1 MHSCRAVTSLILTGC
16 LYAQQD
22 FDLDKLT
29 SGTLGSNLILTV
41 ANGPANGLGLMAV
54 SYSAGPSPI
63 AAFDPQDPRS
73 LQVGTELAS
82 AWRLLLLDGQG
93 SAGAGISLPPNPA
106 FTNLVLHWQAL
117 TLATA
122 GPLLVGPISNPVV
135 TQTSVANQGQAAPAN
150 LAVARGF
157 AASFFDRTNNAGQG
171 DVVLAGGGAGSL
183 TNATGLQSTEVWDF
197 RRMRRVAGANMTT
210 SRALHLAVTL
220 QDGRVLLIG
229 GSNALG
235 TVLASCEIYNPVTNS
250 YTATG
255 SMATARTMHAAC
267 LLADGRV
274 MVAGGTS
281 DLTDTTAAITS
292 TLNSVEFYN
301 PNTGTWSNGPALG
314 GRRLAPALTR
324 LPNNQIM
331 VSGGVEV
338 GFLFGL
344 PISAVSTTAVQRWN
358 PATNS
363 WTNGPNMSQ
372 GRAGHHYNQVT
383 LDDGRI
389 LMTGGTLVPNLLGAA
404 NAAPIQGAEAYNP
417 ATNSWTTHNMPTA
430 RALHSATK
438 LADGRVVV
446 CGGAQGTLTTPV
458 SIDNVEVFQPATNT
472 WTVLPALASP
482 RSTHAAA
489 LLPDGTLALFGGQG
503 ATTTVATVEML
514 RF

>member
-1 MHSCRAVTSLILTGC
+1 MHPSRPLVALTLTC
-16 LYAQQD
+16 ALSAQND

-29 SGTLGSNLILTV
+29 SGTLGSNLVLTV
-41 ANGPANGLGLMAV
+41 ANGPANGLGMMAI

-93 SAGAGISLPPNPA
+93 NAAAGLSLPINPA
-106 FTNLVLHWQAL
+106 FTNLVWHWQAL
-117 TLATA
+117 TLATS
-122 GPLLVGPISNPVV
+122 GPRLVGPISNPAV
-135 TQTSVANQGQAAPAN
+135 TQTSIANTGQLAPAS
-150 LAVARGF
+150 LAAARGF
-157 AASFFDRTNNAGQG
+157 AASFLDRNNNAGQG
-171 DVVLAGGGAGSL
+171 DVVITGGGSGSL
-183 TNATGLQSTEVWDF
+183 TNATGLQSTEVWDL
-197 RRMRRVAGANMTT
+197 RRMRRLAGANMTT
-210 SRALHLAVTL
+210 SRALHLAVTMA
-220 QDGRVLLIG
+220 DGRTLLIG
-229 GSNALG
+229 GSNATG
-235 TVLASCEIYNPVTNS
+235 TVLASCEIYNPVSNT

-255 SMATARTMHAAC
+255 SMGTARTLHAAC

-292 TLNSVEFYN
+292 TLTSVEIYN
-301 PNTGTWSNGPALG
+301 PTTGTWSNGPALG
-314 GRRLAPALTR
+314 GRRLAPAMTL

-358 PATNS
+358 PTTNT
-363 WTNGPNMSQ
+363 WTNGPNMNQ
-372 GRAGHHYNQVT
+372 DRTGHHYNQVT
-383 LDDGRI
+383 LDDGRV

-404 NAAPIQGAEAYNP
+404 NATPIQGAEAYNP
-417 ATNSWTTHNMPTA
+417 ATNTWATHNMPTA

-458 SIDNVEVFQPATNT
+458 SIDNVEVFQPASNT
-472 WTVLPALASP
+472 WTVLPSLTGP
-482 RSTHAAA
+482 RSAHAAA

-503 ATTTVATVEML
+503 ASTTVATVEML